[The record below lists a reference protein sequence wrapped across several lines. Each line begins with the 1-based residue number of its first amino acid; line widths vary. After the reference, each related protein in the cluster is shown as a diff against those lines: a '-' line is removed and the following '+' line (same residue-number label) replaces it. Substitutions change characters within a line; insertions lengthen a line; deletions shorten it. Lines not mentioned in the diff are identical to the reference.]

1 MDIYDR
7 INKLLKEQKKTRK
20 TLAEISGVSYNTLTS
35 LFMRRSK
42 NIEIETLKK
51 LARGLNTTVD
61 YLVTGNDVPQYTDF
75 VIPEKYKDIYL
86 AFHNGVQK
94 LTQEDINDI
103 LQFIEFKNKHR
114 E

>member
-61 YLVTGNDVPQYTDF
+61 YLVTGNDVPNIRILLF
-75 VIPEKYKDIYL
+75 
-86 AFHNGVQK
+86 QK
-94 LTQEDINDI
+94 NIRIFI
-103 LQFIEFKNKHR
+103 LLFTMASR
-114 E
+114 S